1 MSSLVSYSSVVLAL
15 GIVGMSDTVDR
26 FFHFKGGIILMQEIR
41 MLPYNHIV
49 PYHYPRETT
58 HK

>member
-1 MSSLVSYSSVVLAL
+1 MSSLVSYSSVVLTL

-49 PYHYPRETT
+49 PYH
-58 HK
+58 